1 MCLAIIRKIRK
12 ICVCETNH
20 SRIIKKL
27 MSTKQTSSGRAAIA
41 HVVPNDNTL
50 EEGVFVRETGP
61 RSKGRCGEITQIMK
75 VFAWVKMEDG
85 TFFKKKKDYLMVTS
99 VVEESEDRFV
109 DVEIVVGTRIECVKG
124 SNIGL
129 KGCVVKVTPFFYRF
143 EVEGQ
148 SKLKLVRKNNARAIV
163 DWKKAS
169 ERFMQVPDANKK
181 RKSELDL
188 PNLII

>member
-1 MCLAIIRKIRK
+1 
-12 ICVCETNH
+12 
-20 SRIIKKL
+20 
-27 MSTKQTSSGRAAIA
+27 MSTKTPVASTA
-41 HVVPNDNTL
+41 HLVPDDVAL
-50 EEGVFVRETGP
+50 DIGVFVREIGP
-61 RSKGRCGEITQIMK
+61 RSKGRCGEITEIMK

-109 DVEIVVGTRIECVKG
+109 DVEITVGTRIECVKG
-124 SNIGL
+124 TNVGL
-129 KGCVVKVTPFFYRF
+129 KGKVVKITPFFYRF

-148 SKLKLVRKNNARAIV
+148 SKLKLVKKNNARAIV

-169 ERFMQVPDANKK
+169 EGFMQVPDANKK

-188 PNLII
+188 PNLVI